1 MTMQSKIGPH
11 PNLTTSTNQEALAM
25 FKGHQQFFFSILIV
39 LAMSSGHNPSSEV
52 AAGWWVEQHRPPGR
66 SYQVVEVR
74 RRRVRLPQWV
84 AYLKAG
90 WQEPDLRWWLLLALV
105 GSLWFWLWQKSV
117 ASQQDTMA
125 IGEPLYF
132 HSRWQRPVA
141 QGHLEM
147 RVMVM
152 VSVEPVIYALPAPER
167 MPLLSA
173 GGEQQ
178 SSSSLVI
185 VPAEPELLPDPSP
198 ANSRQRQV
206 SLDKEAGLP
215 SRGRQRICLPI
226 ERESY
231 QELMADPKAFHQFL
245 AQMIER
251 YPVLF
256 PSTIKAGYI
265 LDGFV
270 SPSKKMPD
278 VRLRR
283 IKLKVK
289 PADNCGV
296 YTIAPSFVL
305 PYMRG
310 YTDEVEHALF
320 LRRFGVP
327 FWALTYL
334 FGRNDM
340 YWYRLERS
348 LGRNS
353 VVGTTLKQADKLPK
367 DVLADEKHTWLN
379 GLKCYIATTVA
390 GDCIF
395 GASVSLTADAKGL
408 TEAYRYFKREAQNIW
423 PAYTPRTVNVDGWA
437 ATQNSWLTLF
447 KTVTPL
453 LCFLHSFIKIRS
465 RCKNQPFFPEL
476 SKQVWDIYHSP
487 DKATFKTNLQAFHK
501 WAQATLP
508 AGPAL
513 EAVLKLCARQDQ
525 FLKAYDFPAA
535 YRTST
540 TLDRQMD
547 LMNRYL
553 FSTKYFHGHLSSAE
567 DGLRAW
573 ALLHNFQPYCPR
585 AKVAK
590 NFISPAHRLNGFV
603 FHPCW
608 LQNLLVSASMAG
620 YRT

>member
-1 MTMQSKIGPH
+1 MQSKIGHHHNCLPKI
-11 PNLTTSTNQEALAM
+11 NQEDLIM
-25 FKGHQQFFFSILIV
+25 FKWHHLFFTSVLIV
-39 LAMSSGHNPSSEV
+39 LALRSWHNPTYELP
-52 AAGWWVEQHRPPGR
+52 AGWWVEQHRPPGK
-66 SYQVVEVR
+66 SYQVVRVR
-74 RRRVRLPQWV
+74 KQVRLPQWV
-84 AYLKAG
+84 TYLRAC
-90 WQEPDLRWWLLLALV
+90 WQKPDLGWWLLLALV
-105 GSLWFWLWQKSV
+105 GSLWIWLWQKRVTSL
-117 ASQQDTMA
+117 MA
-125 IGEPLYF
+125 TIPMGEPLQF
-132 HSRWQRPVA
+132 HSQWRTQVA
-141 QGHLEM
+141 QGNLEV
-147 RVMVM
+147 RAMVV
-152 VSVEPVIYALPAPER
+152 VSVQPFVYALPAPENI
-167 MPLLSA
+167 LLLPA
-173 GGEQQ
+173 GC
-178 SSSSLVI
+178 
-185 VPAEPELLPDPSP
+185 EPEDSPMVIIPSEPEPSP
-198 ANSRQRQV
+198 VESRPRKI
-206 SLDKEAGLP
+206 SLDKETGLP

-226 ERESY
+226 ERDNY
-231 QELMADPKAFHQFL
+231 QQLLADPVAFRQFL
-245 AQMIER
+245 EQMIES

-256 PSTIKAGYI
+256 PSTIKGGYK
-265 LDGFV
+265 LDGLV
-270 SPSKKMPD
+270 ASSKKMPE

-283 IKLKVK
+283 IKLKVHS
-289 PADNCGV
+289 PDNCGV

-310 YTDEVEHALF
+310 YTDEVEQALF

-353 VVGTTLKQADKLPK
+353 VVGTSLKQATKLPQ
-367 DVLADEKHTWLN
+367 DVLADEKHTYLN
-379 GLKCYIATTVA
+379 GHKCYIATTVA

-408 TEAYRYFKREAQNIW
+408 TEAYSHFKSEAQNIL
-423 PAYTPRTVNVDGWA
+423 PVYAPRTVNVDGWA
-437 ATQNSWLTLF
+437 ATQNSWLSLF

-465 RCKNQPFFPEL
+465 RCKNQDFFPEL
-476 SKQVWDIYHSP
+476 SKQVWEIYHSP
-487 DKATFKTNLQAFHK
+487 DKATFKTSIQAFHK

-508 AGPAL
+508 SGPAL
-513 EAVLKLCARQDQ
+513 EAVLKLCHRQDE
-525 FLKAYDFPAA
+525 FLKAYDYPSA

-540 TLDRQMD
+540 MLDRQMD

-585 AKVAK
+585 AKIAA

-603 FHPCW
+603 YHPCW